1 VSVDSRLRFQHD
13 ESTLTRRLKQ
23 CLASQA
29 LRYKIWTLIDL
40 LSAADASKHAGA
52 VEAERR

>member
-13 ESTLTRRLKQ
+13 KSTLTRRLKQ

-52 VEAERR
+52 VGAERR